1 MSQTPPF
8 PEAAPAATSP
18 TGQPAASLSTLVITL
33 LKGVI
38 YREEDEGLWG
48 RLLHLQNQVREYVSV
63 LGLVLII
70 DPAEGYAYLRSTPE
84 TEEEEAASR
93 LPRLIARRP
102 LSFHVSL
109 LLALLRQ
116 QLARFDATGGDT
128 RLVLTRDEIAS
139 MLQTFLPESSNEV
152 RQLGQIETY
161 IRRVADLGF
170 LRPLPPTSPDTAN
183 APPRYE
189 VRRILKAYIDADWLA
204 TLDERLDAYLAHA
217 RSPEQPDS
225 TAFATPA
232 AEHAPEPDAPLFPA
246 FADTGLND
254 RD

>member
-1 MSQTPPF
+1 MSQTVNT
-8 PEAAPAATSP
+8 PESTQATAQTP
-18 TGQPAASLSTLVITL
+18 ASLSTLAITL

-38 YREEDEGLWG
+38 YRDEDEGAWG
-48 RLLHLQNQVREYVSV
+48 HLLHLQNQVRDYVSV

-70 DPAEGYAYLRSTPE
+70 NPAEGYAYLRSVPD
-84 TEEEEAASR
+84 TEEEDAAAPR
-93 LPRLIARRP
+93 MPRLIARRP

-116 QLARFDATGGDT
+116 KLLQFDAIGGET
-128 RLVLTRDEIAS
+128 HLILSRDEIAY

-161 IRRVADLGF
+161 IRRVAELGF
-170 LRPLPPTSPDTAN
+170 LRLIPPTSPEAPN
-183 APPRYE
+183 ATPHYE

-204 TLDERLDAYLAHA
+204 TLDERLEAYLAHA
-217 RSPEQPDS
+217 RSLEQADRPLLTPTTNLHDPAPQPD
-225 TAFATPA
+225 
-232 AEHAPEPDAPLFPA
+232 PDF
-246 FADTGLND
+246 FCDRADTGLTN